1 MTVGSQNGSLAAE
14 SFRQAFDE
22 APIGLAIVSPTGRF
36 ERVNQSLAEISGY
49 TVDELLE
56 MDFQQLSHPED
67 LDLELEYVRQTLA
80 GTRRNFQMEKRYFHA
95 DGREVW
101 IQLTVSLLRDAEGE
115 PVHFVCHI
123 QDVTERKEL
132 TERLKFLA
140 SHDGMTG
147 LANRRRFDEE
157 LQRDVAYATRYGH
170 PLALLIVDL
179 DNFKE
184 INDALGHAV
193 GDELVRA
200 VALRLRTRLRS
211 TDLLARIGGDEF
223 AIVLPEA
230 DASEARHVAQ
240 KLLDELSTEPLVIGN
255 VPLRGRAS
263 IGVATLDP
271 ETPVSPDA
279 LLIQADQAMYE
290 AKALGG
296 ARLELSAQSRAAA
309 QI

>member
-1 MTVGSQNGSLAAE
+1 
-14 SFRQAFDE
+14 
-22 APIGLAIVSPTGRF
+22 
-36 ERVNQSLAEISGY
+36 
-49 TVDELLE
+49 
-56 MDFQQLSHPED
+56 
-67 LDLELEYVRQTLA
+67 
-80 GTRRNFQMEKRYFHA
+80 
-95 DGREVW
+95 
-101 IQLTVSLLRDAEGE
+101 
-115 PVHFVCHI
+115 
-123 QDVTERKEL
+123 
-132 TERLKFLA
+132 
-140 SHDGMTG
+140 MTG

-157 LQRDVAYATRYGH
+157 LQRHVAYATRYRH
-170 PLALLIVDL
+170 SLALLIVDL

-200 VALRLRTRLRS
+200 VALRLRARLRS

-230 DASEARHVAQ
+230 DAFEARHVAQ

-263 IGVATLDP
+263 IGVATLDL